1 MGTSQLCLVVAMR
14 VGTTGIVQQF
24 RFAGILFAVLVGYCA
39 FQEVPDLPAASGCMF
54 ILSAGAYSLVVSF
67 RAQSVVKDMAQ
78 LECKPSPSLYGRC
91 QLGGLSK
98 ATEDHAAHA
107 LKRVDR
113 DSDFGCVV
121 SDDPHLC
128 DGRQSDSEV
137 QGQCAAVVQKA
148 ESSGQDPRPE
158 QKHAPEQNRV
168 LQVSWAGQP
177 NQMRLLWAFNN

>member
-1 MGTSQLCLVVAMR
+1 MGISQLCLVVAMR

-24 RFAGILFAVLVGYCA
+24 RFAGILFAVLAGYCA

-67 RAQSVVKDMAQ
+67 RAQSVVKNMAQ
-78 LECKPSPSLYGRC
+78 LECKPSLYGRC

-98 ATEDHAAHA
+98 ATEDHA

-121 SDDPHLC
+121 S
-128 DGRQSDSEV
+128 G
-137 QGQCAAVVQKA
+137 G
-148 ESSGQDPRPE
+148 PR
-158 QKHAPEQNRV
+158 
-168 LQVSWAGQP
+168 G
-177 NQMRLLWAFNN
+177 